1 MNTSVFGSL
10 PSGDNSRMNPIRE
23 IVEFNRYVVIAGF
36 KNVKITDRDNL
47 ISTIQ
52 GSVKNACLQFFNAA
66 SIAGWEHLF
75 FAALNAL
82 KAFDSNINISKSLA
96 IETLLFASAQR
107 QIKKA
112 VKLLGINSESSQVVV
127 LVITNTQKKIE
138 EVLETVSE
146 LISGERDD
154 SVIELTN
161 EKVEVIKRLF
171 GISEIEFGSKVK
183 NWSSKRK
190 ALVDLVIE
198 HIALLVTQR

>member
-1 MNTSVFGSL
+1 MNKSAFGSF
-10 PSGDNSRMNPIRE
+10 PSGGSTRRIPIRE
-23 IVEFNRYVVIAGF
+23 IAEFNRYIAIIGF
-36 KNVKITDRDNL
+36 KNVKISDRDNL

-52 GSVKNACLQFFNAA
+52 GSVKNACIQFFNAA

-82 KAFDSNINISKSLA
+82 KAFNSNINISNSLA

-112 VKLLGINSESSQVVV
+112 VDLLGINSESSQVAV
-127 LVITNTQKKIE
+127 LVMTKTQPKIE

-154 SVIELTN
+154 GIIELTS
-161 EKVEVIKRLF
+161 EKFEDIKRLF
-171 GISEIEFGSKVK
+171 GISDKEFRSKGK
-183 NWSSKRK
+183 TWRSKRK

-198 HIALLVTQR
+198 HMALLVTHR